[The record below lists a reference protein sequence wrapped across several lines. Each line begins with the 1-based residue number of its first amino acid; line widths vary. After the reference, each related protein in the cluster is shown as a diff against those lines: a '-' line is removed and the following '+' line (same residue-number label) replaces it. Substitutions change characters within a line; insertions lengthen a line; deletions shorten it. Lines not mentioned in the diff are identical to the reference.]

1 MAPKANSLQDRRPEA
16 RVARMEAPRDAQPS
30 DSDRGTAAKSSAAPF
45 VEQQPLDLD
54 GKLEQSCDWC
64 NKPFAPRRGTG
75 GTKQKFCSLDC
86 QRTSNRERQRTQRRA
101 AYVALATAPAISQ
114 PIPNEMRPREPAAS
128 ALHSW
133 ETSVLD
139 IANCQRTEFVV
150 ALKDGETAGTRMET
164 WPAEVRTF
172 MEQHVSR
179 WVEENKQTRIVRAIT
194 VAAPKYDG
202 IQSCVV
208 ILHHSPK
215 G

>member
-1 MAPKANSLQDRRPEA
+1 MAPKTNGLQDCRPEA
-16 RVARMEAPRDAQPS
+16 PVARMEAPRDAQPS
-30 DSDRGTAAKSSAAPF
+30 GSDRGTAAKSSAAPF
-45 VEQQPLDLD
+45 VEQQPLGPD

-64 NKPFAPRRGTG
+64 NKPFALRRGTG
-75 GTKQKFCSLDC
+75 GTKQKFCSRDC

-101 AYVALATAPAISQ
+101 AYVAPAISQ
-114 PIPNEMRPREPAAS
+114 PTPNEKRQREPAAS

-133 ETSVLD
+133 ETGFLD

-172 MEQHVSR
+172 MDQHVSR
-179 WVEENKQTRIVRAIT
+179 WVEENKQTRTVRAMT

-202 IQSCVV
+202 IQSCVL
-208 ILHHSPK
+208 ILHHSPRK
-215 G
+215 